1 MAAME
6 QNLMAPTKTRI
17 LVVEDEPVT
26 REIVTRY
33 LQGAGFDTLSALS
46 GEEALEILRS
56 NGPAIDW
63 LLTDINLPG
72 CIDGWIV
79 GAEFHLS
86 YPLRS
91 VVYASAFAPR
101 SRAPTAGGVYVP
113 KPYSPAAIVDLLRR
127 LAAQDNGTR
136 STADALGLIEAA

>member
-1 MAAME
+1 ME

-86 YPLRS
+86 YPLRP

-101 SRAPTAGGVYVP
+101 SAERPD
-113 KPYSPAAIVDLLRR
+113 KHSRRELRR
-127 LAAQDNGTR
+127 LR
-136 STADALGLIEAA
+136 